1 MVMIPVTMIPVF
13 YQFNLLGTQWVGT
26 CKYFQVLAGTLI
38 LVVIPA
44 MIPVLY
50 QFLFLFLFLCIGPV
64 ILGTLWVGT
73 CKYFRVLAGTLTV
86 DFRYYWE
93 LLKGI

>member
-1 MVMIPVTMIPVF
+1 MIMVMIPDTMIPVF

-26 CKYFQVLAGTLI
+26 CKYFRVLAGTLT

-50 QFLFLFLFLCIGPV
+50 QFLFLCIETV
-64 ILGTLWVGT
+64 KLGTLSLGT
-73 CKYFRVLAGTLTV
+73 WKYFRVLAGTFTV
-86 DFRYYWE
+86 DFRYCWV